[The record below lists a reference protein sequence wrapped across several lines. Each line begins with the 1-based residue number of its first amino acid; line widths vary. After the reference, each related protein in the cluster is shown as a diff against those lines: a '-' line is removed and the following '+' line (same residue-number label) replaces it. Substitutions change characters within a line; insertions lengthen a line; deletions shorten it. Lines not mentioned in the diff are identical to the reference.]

1 MGKAT
6 GHRRRTRNL
15 SSQRIILEQIT
26 WCLFITSK
34 ECVGSSGNDV
44 DTAGRVHIIPP
55 DHLEMVRY
63 SFLSVAAVQSSNST
77 HPHYGIQPTVSTV
90 QPAALRSNSTHPHY
104 GMQPTQ
110 CPPCDLLHLRAIPH
124 IQTTV
129 CSPHSVH
136 RATCCTYEQFH
147 TSTLR
152 YAAHTVSTVQPA
164 ALKSNSTHPHY
175 GMQPTVSTVQPA
187 ALRSNSTHP
196 HYGMQPSVH
205 RATCCT

>member
-90 QPAALRSNSTHPHY
+90 QPAAFRPQDREQRFIWTVGANLTDYKARRPKCEDLALGGRQISSMSTISVQNIY
-104 GMQPTQ
+104 R
-110 CPPCDLLHLRAIPH
+110 HL
-124 IQTTV
+124 
-129 CSPHSVH
+129 
-136 RATCCTYEQFH
+136 
-147 TSTLR
+147 
-152 YAAHTVSTVQPA
+152 
-164 ALKSNSTHPHY
+164 
-175 GMQPTVSTVQPA
+175 
-187 ALRSNSTHP
+187 
-196 HYGMQPSVH
+196 
-205 RATCCT
+205 